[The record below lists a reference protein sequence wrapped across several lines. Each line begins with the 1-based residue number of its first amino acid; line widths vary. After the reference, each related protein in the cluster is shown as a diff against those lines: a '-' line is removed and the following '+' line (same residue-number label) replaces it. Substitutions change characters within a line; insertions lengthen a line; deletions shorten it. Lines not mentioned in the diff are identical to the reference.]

1 VFFGLDPGLLG
12 GLALHWT
19 SSAMAQSTIAF
30 VTASVAGKTIKTSS
44 FAQVSAEETYDDLL
58 ERTLPGG
65 IPGASAVDI
74 KIYKSSE
81 DAAFRRQP
89 AIDMNSGRTQKIIPV
104 FALALGHVHVVF
116 QVKPATAEP
125 TTDLR
130 RKSRRRVSQTQFLT
144 VACVFVHARV
154 PTHTHAHIHTRTRTH
169 G

>member
-1 VFFGLDPGLLG
+1 MFFGLDPGLLG

-81 DAAFRRQP
+81 DA
-89 AIDMNSGRTQKIIPV
+89 
-104 FALALGHVHVVF
+104 
-116 QVKPATAEP
+116 
-125 TTDLR
+125 
-130 RKSRRRVSQTQFLT
+130 
-144 VACVFVHARV
+144 
-154 PTHTHAHIHTRTRTH
+154 HTHARMNMYTHARTGTSLAH
-169 G
+169 QP